1 MNKQLISIIVPVYNA
16 EEYIE
21 RCINSLVNQTY
32 QNIEIIL
39 INDGST
45 DRSKDICDS
54 YAKKDKRIKVI
65 NQKNCGVSTARNK
78 GMDVAKGEYLCF
90 VDSDD
95 YVSNEFIEKM
105 YKSLSTN
112 RADLSICSISN
123 VSDKGIKPQSSS
135 LYEDNIITKETYYK
149 NINTY
154 GGFLWNKIFKK
165 ELIGNLRLE
174 KDIYYCED
182 ELFVISYVEKCKEI
196 ACVNN
201 PLYFYCTHVGSLSS
215 WEDGWD
221 EKKVTI
227 IKAKQKAL
235 KIFEKYPFTIYKD
248 YYLKY
253 LYNLI
258 DIYYRYSKNVVKKNQ
273 LVTMYEKV
281 QNSSEYSFKNKMS
294 AFIRFKHFQL
304 YSLIRKLFHILN
316 G

>member
-21 RCINSLVNQTY
+21 RCINSLINQTY
-32 QNIEIIL
+32 RNIEIIL

-45 DRSKDICDS
+45 DKSKDICDS
-54 YAKKDKRIKVI
+54 YAKKDGRIKVV
-65 NQKNCGVSTARNK
+65 NQNNSGVSTARNK
-78 GMDVAKGEYLCF
+78 GIDVSNGECLCF

-95 YVSNEFIEKM
+95 YVSNEFVEKM
-105 YKSLSTN
+105 YKSVLMNKT
-112 RADLSICSISN
+112 DLAICSINN
-123 VSDKGIKPQSSS
+123 VSDKGIKYQNSS
-135 LYEDNIITKETYYK
+135 LYENNTITKATYYK
-149 NINTY
+149 NINTF

-165 ELIGNLRLE
+165 NIIGNLRLE

-182 ELFVISYVEKCKEI
+182 ELFVINYVERCKKI
-196 ACVNN
+196 ACVNDS
-201 PLYFYCTHVGSLSS
+201 LYFYCTHVGSLSS
-215 WEDGWD
+215 WKDGWS

-235 KIFEKYPFTIYKD
+235 KILEKYSFSVYKD

-258 DIYYRYSKNVVKKNQ
+258 DIYYRYSKNAVKKNQ
-273 LVTMYEKV
+273 LITMYEKV
-281 QNSSEYSFKNKMS
+281 QNSSEYSFKNKGS
-294 AFIRFKHFQL
+294 AFIRFKHFRL